1 MNKTSSL
8 LTGGLTVG
16 ATELL
21 PAVEW
26 VMGGCH
32 GAVPTSVSS
41 LVAGLLATGIH
52 AGYNYLI
59 ARAEAKSAAPAQ

>member
-16 ATELL
+16 AAELL

-26 VMGGCH
+26 VMSGCH
-32 GAVPTSVSS
+32 GGVPTSVSS
-41 LVAGLLATGIH
+41 LVAGLLATGLH
-52 AGYNYLI
+52 AGYNWLA
-59 ARAEAKSAAPAQ
+59 ARANKQAPAAQ